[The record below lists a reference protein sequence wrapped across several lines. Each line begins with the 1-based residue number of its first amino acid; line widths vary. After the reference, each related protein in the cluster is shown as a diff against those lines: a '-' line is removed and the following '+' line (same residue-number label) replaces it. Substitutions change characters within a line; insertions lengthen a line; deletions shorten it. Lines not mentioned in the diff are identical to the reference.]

1 MSSKQ
6 DFLEAIADAA
16 GVDVTDIKVR
26 KLDFTT
32 GSVTLEIDGID
43 IDPDEDEEDED
54 AGDLEEAEEE

>member
-16 GVDVTDIKVR
+16 GVDVSDIKVR

-43 IDPDEDEEDED
+43 IDPDEDEEEEGD
-54 AGDLEEAEEE
+54 DLEVEEEE